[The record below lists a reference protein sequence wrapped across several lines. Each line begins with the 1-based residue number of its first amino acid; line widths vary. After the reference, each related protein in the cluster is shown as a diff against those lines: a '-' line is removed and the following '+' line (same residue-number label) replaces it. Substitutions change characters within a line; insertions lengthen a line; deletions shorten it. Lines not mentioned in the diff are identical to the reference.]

1 MNWNS
6 EVGISLFLA
15 LSAGVLS
22 VSQAWVLGHVM
33 DRWPRYLV
41 AWLGSSVVL
50 AWAGGMVL
58 DVGSGQASVHREMR
72 VALHALALVIAAA
85 ALWSG
90 AYWGGARAAQA
101 EDFLGRARAVA
112 GPHFAVVFVGSA
124 AALLVLIVIGLSH
137 IH

>member
-15 LSAGVLS
+15 LSAGTLS
-22 VSQAWVLGHVM
+22 LSQAWVLGHVTE
-33 DRWPRYLV
+33 RWPRYLV

-50 AWAGGMVL
+50 AWAGGKVL
-58 DVGSGQASVHREMR
+58 DVGSGQGSVRHEMR
-72 VALHALALVIAAA
+72 VALFALALVIAAA

-90 AYWGGARAAQA
+90 AYWGGTQAARSK
-101 EDFLGRARAVA
+101 DFVGRMRAVA
-112 GPHFAVVFVGSA
+112 GPHFAVVFVGSSVG
-124 AALLVLIVIGLSH
+124 LLVLIVIGLSH